1 MSKEVL
7 PDIKN
12 IKSQET
18 YTLPSKGLFYTE
30 EDKIPAS
37 ITLRRM
43 TTKEDKI
50 RLRNQ
55 SEFTIRRDILQAC
68 ILNEGVDAGKL
79 KLIDANFLLF
89 RLRTISLL
97 TDLYK
102 VHCICPFCNAEFV
115 HELNLNDIPI
125 KYMDKKSLS
134 LLSVKLPIESE
145 LATQKQGRPTD
156 IIVNLKLPSLDETIK
171 TAEDFAEYRKS
182 FPDVDV
188 SDYLYNATNLQYI
201 KDINGNRLMKEE
213 LADLLDKLDIVDNR
227 KLMSQI
233 NLLQDI
239 YGFED
244 EITAQCPA
252 CHEDVIHGL
261 PITSELFTPSN

>member
-1 MSKEVL
+1 MSKEAL

-18 YTLPSKGLFYTE
+18 FTLPSKGLLYTE

-43 TTKEDKI
+43 TTKEDKM

-68 ILNEGVDAGKL
+68 IMNEGVDAGKL

-89 RLRTISLL
+89 RLRSISLL
-97 TDLYK
+97 SDQYK
-102 VHCICPFCNAEFV
+102 VHCRCPLCGAEFIN
-115 HELNLNDIPI
+115 ELNLSDIPI
-125 KYMDKKSLS
+125 KYMDKKKLD
-134 LLSVKLPIESE
+134 LFSVVLPVESE
-145 LATQKQGRPTD
+145 KATNKQGRD
-156 IIVNLKLPSLDETIK
+156 VKFIVNLKLPTLDETIK
-171 TAEDFAEYRKS
+171 AIDDFAEYRKA

-188 SDYLYNATNLQYI
+188 SDYLYTTTNLQYI
-201 KDINGNRLMKEE
+201 KDINGNRLIKEE
-213 LADLLDKLDIVDNR
+213 LANFLDTLDIVDSR
-227 KLMSQI
+227 ELMMQIDKLQ
-233 NLLQDI
+233 NI

-252 CHEDVIHGL
+252 CHEDVVHGL
-261 PITSELFTPSN
+261 PITSELFTPSK

>member
-1 MSKEVL
+1 MSKEAL

-18 YTLPSKGLFYTE
+18 FTLPSKGLFYTE

-55 SEFTIRRDILQAC
+55 SELSIRRDILQAC
-68 ILNEGVDAGKL
+68 IMSESVDAGKL

-97 TDLYK
+97 SDKYK
-102 VHCICPFCNAEFV
+102 VHCRCPYCNAEFIN
-115 HELNLNDIPI
+115 ELNLSDVPI
-125 KYMDKKSLS
+125 KYMDKKKLD
-134 LLSVKLPIESE
+134 LFSVVLPIS
-145 LATQKQGRPTD
+145 QYK
-156 IIVNLKLPSLDETIK
+156 VNLKLPSLNETISS
-171 TAEDFAEYRKS
+171 AEDFNNYRQA
-182 FPDVDV
+182 FPNAD
-188 SDYLYNATNLQYI
+188 SGDYLYTITNGLYI
-201 KDINGNRLMKEE
+201 KDINGNRLLKEE
-213 LADLLDKLDIVDNR
+213 IADFIDKLDIIDNR
-227 KLMSQI
+227 ELLEQI
-233 NLLQDI
+233 NQLQDI

-244 EITAQCPA
+244 DIIAQCPA
-252 CHEDVIHGL
+252 CHQDVHHGL
-261 PITSELFTPSN
+261 PITSELFTPSK